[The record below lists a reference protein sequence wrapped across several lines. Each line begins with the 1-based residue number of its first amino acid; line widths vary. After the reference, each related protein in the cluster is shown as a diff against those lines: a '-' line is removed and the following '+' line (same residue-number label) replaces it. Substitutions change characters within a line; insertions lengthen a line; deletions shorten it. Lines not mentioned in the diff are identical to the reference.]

1 MGVILTATAAL
12 VKETSATASAEVMMR
27 RFGEKLRALRLKRG
41 LTMRALADVLGLKSH
56 GFIGDLESGRK
67 HPSLE
72 LAVTLA
78 DYFGVSVDQL
88 ARDEL
93 EIES

>member
-1 MGVILTATAAL
+1 M
-12 VKETSATASAEVMMR
+12 S
-27 RFGEKLRALRLKRG
+27 RFGEKLRYLRRERG
-41 LTMRALADVLGLKSH
+41 LTMRELADDLGFKSH

-67 HPSLE
+67 HPSLD

-78 DYFGVSVDQL
+78 DYFGVTVDQL

-93 EIES
+93 SVEE